1 MVNCINS
8 LKITLPLFLGIQYWH
23 YHVSAMDTKVAAPPS
38 RTIDSLPVPCFLFSQ
53 LLTSS
58 FFFVLFSCSRLVFLC
73 RRLFVP
79 IYPVAPGHFFPPR
92 NTHTYTQDLLE
103 LIFFSSG
110 PLLPVPPHRRL
121 LSSSCYISL
130 QEKELALE
138 FSLFFFH

>member
-58 FFFVLFSCSRLVFLC
+58 FFFVLFSCSCLVFLC
-73 RRLFVP
+73 CRLFVP
-79 IYPVAPGHFFPPR
+79 IYPVAPGRFLPPQ
-92 NTHTYTQDLLE
+92 NTHTCTQDLLE
-103 LIFFSSG
+103 LIFFPQVLCSLCHLTEGSYPVLAILVFRKKSWLWSS
-110 PLLPVPPHRRL
+110 H
-121 LSSSCYISL
+121 C
-130 QEKELALE
+130 
-138 FSLFFFH
+138 FFFH